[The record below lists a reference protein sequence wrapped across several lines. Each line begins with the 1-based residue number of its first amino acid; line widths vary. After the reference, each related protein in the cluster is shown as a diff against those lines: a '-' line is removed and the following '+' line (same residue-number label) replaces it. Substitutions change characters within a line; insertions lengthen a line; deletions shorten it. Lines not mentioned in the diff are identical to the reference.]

1 MKIIS
6 TGNNFGAGAVELNTF
21 QNEKLVVLNSKF
33 TFNNK
38 SEAYQSASVLDLY
51 VPELSIPKSGMSGC
65 YIMFQSEGKFYGTT
79 LKTWVKDRNTLC
91 IEKLDYWSDQ
101 VDEYTIYLL
110 SLYVPKGQR
119 GVFELGKKTR
129 LTLNNTTSNNNYGY
143 NQHCYIDEHWCTI
156 ALATSSY
163 NSEIDPY
170 DDIVELGGFPTDVNI
185 ELPFVG
191 DHINSKQ
198 KYGTDMLEA
207 SIKAG
212 VLTVKN
218 IIFGWG
224 GMPRDNF
231 LYAVCIR
238 DKDNV

>member
-1 MKIIS
+1 MITAI
-6 TGNNFGAGAVELNTF
+6 GNNFGAGLISLKDY
-21 QNEKLVVLNSKF
+21 QNEKLVVLNGKF
-33 TFNNK
+33 SFNNK
-38 SEAYQSASVLDLY
+38 TEEFLTASVLEIT
-51 VPELSIPKSGMSGC
+51 VPALSIPKSGMSGC
-65 YIMFQSEGKFYGTT
+65 YIMFQSEGNFYGTT

-163 NSEIDPY
+163 KSEIDPY

-185 ELPFVG
+185 ELPFGG

-198 KYGTDMLEA
+198 KYGPDMLEA

-238 DKDNV
+238 DKDN

>member
-1 MKIIS
+1 MITAI
-6 TGNNFGAGAVELNTF
+6 GNNFGAGQISLKDY
-21 QNEKLVVLNSKF
+21 QNEKLVVLNGKF
-33 TFNNK
+33 SFNNK
-38 SEAYQSASVLDLY
+38 TEEFLTASVLEIT
-51 VPELSIPKSGMSGC
+51 VPALSIPKSGMSGC

-224 GMPRDNF
+224 GMPRDHF
-231 LYAVCIR
+231 LYGVFIR
-238 DKDNV
+238 EKNNI

>member
-1 MKIIS
+1 MITAI
-6 TGNNFGAGAVELNTF
+6 GNNFGAGQISLKDY
-21 QNEKLVVLNSKF
+21 QNEKLVVLNGKF
-33 TFNNK
+33 SFNNK
-38 SEAYQSASVLDLY
+38 TEEFLTASVLEIT
-51 VPELSIPKSGMSGC
+51 VPALSIPKSGMSGC

-218 IIFGWG
+218 IMFGWG
-224 GMPRDNF
+224 GMPRDHF
-231 LYAVCIR
+231 LYGVFIR
-238 DKDNV
+238 DKDNI

>member
-1 MKIIS
+1 MITAI
-6 TGNNFGAGAVELNTF
+6 GNNFGAGQISLKDY
-21 QNEKLVVLNSKF
+21 QNEKLVVLNGKF
-33 TFNNK
+33 SFNNK
-38 SEAYQSASVLDLY
+38 TEEFLTASVLEIT
-51 VPELSIPKSGMSGC
+51 VPALSIPKSGMSGC

-110 SLYVPKGQR
+110 SYVPKGQR

-238 DKDNV
+238 DKDNL

>member
-1 MKIIS
+1 MITAI
-6 TGNNFGAGAVELNTF
+6 GNNFGAGQISLKDY
-21 QNEKLVVLNSKF
+21 QNEKLVVLNGKF
-33 TFNNK
+33 SFNNK
-38 SEAYQSASVLDLY
+38 TEEFLTASVLEIT
-51 VPELSIPKSGMSGC
+51 VPALSIPKSGMSGC

-170 DDIVELGGFPTDVNI
+170 DDIVELGGFPTEEIGRAHV
-185 ELPFVG
+185 
-191 DHINSKQ
+191 
-198 KYGTDMLEA
+198 
-207 SIKAG
+207 
-212 VLTVKN
+212 
-218 IIFGWG
+218 
-224 GMPRDNF
+224 
-231 LYAVCIR
+231 
-238 DKDNV
+238 